1 MKRILFVLSFSLNAY
16 SAVLFAPDQDSQT
29 LMEAYYK
36 AFPTPTPTPTNGV
49 GLFQTMIP
57 SLYVKSAAPQSM
69 WVPSIIVD
77 IWQILNFNELGQLN
91 VDNFELLP
99 CCEQINLKL
108 LNNLMYQNLLPHKE
122 DWHKCFQIL
131 LQKVQEGFNNAPENK
146 MLRKLLVGKN
156 LLKNALSIELE
167 AHTQDKMILWRFTT
181 DFSHDLTMKNHT
193 SFGLSLL
200 GGYVRDGYI
209 YDYPCGFSNLSA
221 CTYAYCAN
229 SLEAKMAGEKT
240 DSHALYYVTID
251 QTYLSGNLS
260 FWGCKNHDKESMH
273 LILGTCPALAQVA
286 WGRGEYFHPRLNP
299 ATFTA
304 DMIHKV
310 DLNSVTS

>member
-1 MKRILFVLSFSLNAY
+1 MKRILFVLFFSLNAY
-16 SAVLFAPDQDSQT
+16 SAVLFAPDQDSQN

-36 AFPTPTPTPTNGV
+36 DSPTSRV
-49 GLFQTMIP
+49 GLFQTIIP
-57 SLYVKSAAPQSM
+57 SLYVQSEAPQSM

-77 IWQILNFNELGQLN
+77 IGQILNFNELPN
-91 VDNFELLP
+91 VENFERLSY
-99 CCEQINLKL
+99 CEQSKLKL
-108 LNNLMYQNLLPHKE
+108 LNNLMYENLLPHKE
-122 DWHKCFQIL
+122 DWHNCFQVL
-131 LQKVQEGFNNAPENK
+131 LQKAQEGLNNNPEDK
-146 MLRKLLVGKN
+146 MLRKLLVGKD

-181 DFSHDLTMKNHT
+181 DFSHDLTIKNHT

-200 GGYVRDGYI
+200 GGYVRDGYR

-260 FWGCKNHDKESMH
+260 FLGRINHDRESTH
-273 LILGTCPALAQVA
+273 PILGTCPALAQVA

-310 DLNSVTS
+310 DLNSVTSENDCF